1 MQRRHQESEHL
12 VRKQSTE
19 LFAAAETHNEK
30 EYVHMLEYCVDL
42 SSEQIVNLTR
52 LLKHRE
58 QENQQVL
65 FAISEDQCLRM
76 NSYAILYQHLRQ
88 QL

>member
-1 MQRRHQESEHL
+1 
-12 VRKQSTE
+12 
-19 LFAAAETHNEK
+19 
-30 EYVHMLEYCVDL
+30 L

-58 QENQQVL
+58 QESQQVL